1 MSVAGTC
8 EICLAAGVSDT
19 CMRCGQL
26 VCAEH
31 FDEETGLC
39 VECLADAG
47 GGGGGEIPT
56 DTEKE
61 PFRF

>member
-1 MSVAGTC
+1 
-8 EICLAAGVSDT
+8 
-19 CMRCGQL
+19 MRCGQL

-39 VECLADAG
+39 VECLAD
-47 GGGGGEIPT
+47 GGGGEIPT